1 MQNSSFHT
9 MRMYKIHSEVDSL
22 WRSLCLLFGTLN
34 SSTVFAQV
42 RTWNFPALVKY
53 LTPLNGLYFSPYI
66 SRRLTLRPVQGGV
79 QEWRYNN

>member
-1 MQNSSFHT
+1 
-9 MRMYKIHSEVDSL
+9 MRREVDSL
-22 WRSLCLLFGTLN
+22 WWLLCLLFGTLN
-34 SSTVFAQV
+34 SYTVFAQV

-79 QEWRYNN
+79 